1 MFPLYT
7 YDEDLHDIDNTMK
20 FTTEKMDVLHDFANT
35 LPYNSYNDRKVG
47 YYVIGVRNGAR
58 FVGLCTRA
66 NTEYI
71 SFLLVSY
78 DNTTPITYA
87 SKIENN
93 PWTIRAI

>member
-7 YDEDLHDIDNTMK
+7 YDKDLHDIDKTMN
-20 FTTEKMDVLHDFANT
+20 FTIEKMDMLHAFVNT
-35 LPYNSYNDRKVG
+35 LPYNSYNDHNVG
-47 YYVIGVRNGAR
+47 YYVVGVRNGAR
-58 FVGLCTRA
+58 FAGLCTRA
-66 NTEYI
+66 GTTYV

-78 DNTTPITYA
+78 DNTNPMTYA